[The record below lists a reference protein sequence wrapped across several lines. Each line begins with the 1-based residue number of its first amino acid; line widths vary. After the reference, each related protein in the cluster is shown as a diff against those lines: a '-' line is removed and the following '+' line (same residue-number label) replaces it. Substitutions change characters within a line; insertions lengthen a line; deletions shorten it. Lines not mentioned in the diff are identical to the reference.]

1 MLHPLSSLW
10 RSKSLP
16 WKLCETRQARVQKH
30 VYDGAASAHHG
41 ARQYK
46 KCTEEQDQ
54 TRQKKSPDSAA
65 TTDERLLTWEV

>member
-46 KCTEEQDQ
+46 KKCTEEQDQ
-54 TRQKKSPDSAA
+54 KRQKKSPDSAA
-65 TTDERLLTWEV
+65 ITDERLLT

>member
-46 KCTEEQDQ
+46 KNALKNKTRHDKRKVQIPRLPQ
-54 TRQKKSPDSAA
+54 TSAF
-65 TTDERLLTWEV
+65 